1 MALKQQII
9 QASNLEGGVPAIASN
24 LKNTDRPPS
33 EDKGIQNLAVRTA
46 SAVQSESFLLTNSDD
61 NFTIISGSLKGILGG
76 ISALGGNDT
85 ILGSID
91 SEQINGNPGNDSLSG
106 FGGNDTL
113 IGGQGNDTLLG
124 GDGNDFLSGD
134 KGLDVLTGGA
144 GNDTFLLRRTQG
156 ADIITD
162 FGAGDRLTL
171 GDRLQFS
178 DLLIASTGINTS
190 ISLRDGTL
198 LATINGVQT
207 INATNFVELPRRPL
221 IIGHR
226 GASGYRPEHTLAAY
240 ELAIE
245 MGADFIE
252 PDVVSTKDGVLI
264 ARHENE
270 ISGTTDIAKRPE
282 FADRK
287 RKKTIDGQEVE
298 GWFTEDLT
306 LAEIKTLRARERL
319 PELRGTAFDGQFQVP
334 TLQEVIDLA
343 KRKTAEKGRTVGI
356 YPETKH
362 PTYFKLVNLPLEQR
376 LVQVLSANGYT
387 KRTDPVFI
395 QSFEVGNLKELN
407 RLTDLPLVQLMDDF
421 GKKPYDFVVSGD
433 RRTYRDLM
441 TAQGLAEIKTYA
453 DGIGPWKRTIV
464 VEGADKKLQPANS
477 LITDAHQAGLLV
489 HSYTFRNESP
499 TYVASE
505 YGGNPALE
513 YEQFYRLGVDGV
525 FSDFPDTAFNSAA
538 RLYPFSS
545 VDSLRGVSF

>member
-1 MALKQQII
+1 MALKLQII
-9 QASNLEGGVPAIASN
+9 HASNLEGGVPAIDSN
-24 LKNTDRPPS
+24 LKDTDLPPS
-33 EDKGIQNLAVRTA
+33 EDKETQDLSVRTA
-46 SAVQSESFLLTNSDD
+46 SLVQSESFLLTNSED
-61 NFTIISGSLKGILGG
+61 NFTVTPGSLKGILGG
-76 ISALGGNDT
+76 ISALGGNDN
-85 ILGSID
+85 IVGSVD
-91 SEQINGNPGNDSLSG
+91 SEQINGNSGNDSLSG
-106 FGGNDTL
+106 VGGNDTL
-113 IGGQGNDTLLG
+113 IGGQGNDILLG
-124 GDGNDFLSGD
+124 GDGEDFLSGD
-134 KGLDVLTGGA
+134 KGLDTLTGGV

-171 GDRLQFS
+171 EDRLQFS
-178 DLLIASTGINTS
+178 DLLITSIGLNTA

-198 LATINGVQT
+198 LATINGVQA
-207 INATNFVELPRRPL
+207 INQNNFVELPRRPL

-240 ELAIE
+240 ELAVE

-252 PDVVSTKDGVLI
+252 PDLVSTKDGVLI

-306 LAEIKTLRARERL
+306 LAEIKSLRARERL

-343 KRKTAEKGRTVGI
+343 KRKSVEKGRTVGI

-362 PTYFKLVNLPLEQR
+362 PTYFKSVNLPLEQR
-376 LVQVLSANGYT
+376 LVQALSANGYT

-421 GKKPYDFVVSGD
+421 GNQPYDFVVSGD

-441 TAQGLAEIKTYA
+441 TTQGLAEIKTYA

-489 HSYTFRNESP
+489 HPYTFRNESP
-499 TYVASE
+499 TFLASE

-513 YEQFYRLGVDGV
+513 YEQFYRLGVDGL
-525 FSDFPDTAFNSAA
+525 FSDFPDTAFNAA
-538 RLYPFSS
+538 TRLYPFSS
-545 VDSLRGVSF
+545 VDSLRGVSL